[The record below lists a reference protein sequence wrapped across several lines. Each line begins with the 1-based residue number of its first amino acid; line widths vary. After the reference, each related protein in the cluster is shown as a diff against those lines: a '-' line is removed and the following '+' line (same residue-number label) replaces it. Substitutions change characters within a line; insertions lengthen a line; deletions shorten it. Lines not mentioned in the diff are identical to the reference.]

1 MSWLCACATAVSVA
15 FTESAPQPAL
25 ARSALVS
32 VTTWVVTPPLG
43 AGAAVLGAG
52 AGGFGR
58 GAVRVCAG
66 ADIVGR
72 GAGCLLRNGDAVGCS
87 RPAGGMI
94 TTRLARS
101 AGSAAARSAAARSA
115 ADRSPVVRPP
125 SKDAG
130 AAALDGPDPFD
141 ALARATAVPT
151 AAVARAVGRTTQR
164 LRGEKR
170 AIGVLPAGGVGRRAQ
185 YGRSGKDQD
194 PRTRYRRWRTVRT
207 TPDQVRCAPDQV
219 VLHAYRTRQFNRTGD
234 GFPPSAKPR
243 GRPDPG

>member
-15 FTESAPQPAL
+15 FTESGPQPAL

-43 AGAAVLGAG
+43 AGTAVLGAGAG

-72 GAGCLLRNGDAVGCS
+72 GAGCLLRDGEAVGCS

-130 AAALDGPDPFD
+130 AALDGPDPFD

-194 PRTRYRRWRTVRT
+194 P
-207 TPDQVRCAPDQV
+207 
-219 VLHAYRTRQFNRTGD
+219 
-234 GFPPSAKPR
+234 
-243 GRPDPG
+243 

>member
-1 MSWLCACATAVSVA
+1 
-15 FTESAPQPAL
+15 
-25 ARSALVS
+25 LVS

-43 AGAAVLGAG
+43 AGATLLG

-72 GAGCLLRNGDAVGCS
+72 GAGGRLRDGDAVGCS

-94 TTRLARS
+94 TTWLARS

-130 AAALDGPDPFD
+130 AAVLDDPDPFD
-141 ALARATAVPT
+141 ALAKATAVAT
-151 AAVARAVGRTTQR
+151 AAVASAVGRTTQR

-170 AIGVLPAGGVGRRAQ
+170 GIGVLPGRRSRA
-185 YGRSGKDQD
+185 
-194 PRTRYRRWRTVRT
+194 TRTVRKI
-207 TPDQVRCAPDQV
+207 
-219 VLHAYRTRQFNRTGD
+219 G
-234 GFPPSAKPR
+234 
-243 GRPDPG
+243 

>member
-15 FTESAPQPAL
+15 LTESGPQPAL

-32 VTTWVVTPPLG
+32 VTTGVVTPPLG
-43 AGAAVLGAG
+43 AGAAVLG

-72 GAGCLLRNGDAVGCS
+72 GAGGRLRDGDAVGCS

-130 AAALDGPDPFD
+130 AAARDGPDPFD

-151 AAVARAVGRTTQR
+151 AASR
-164 LRGEKR
+164 E
-170 AIGVLPAGGVGRRAQ
+170 P
-185 YGRSGKDQD
+185 SG
-194 PRTRYRRWRTVRT
+194 
-207 TPDQVRCAPDQV
+207 
-219 VLHAYRTRQFNRTGD
+219 
-234 GFPPSAKPR
+234 
-243 GRPDPG
+243 GRPSGCGV